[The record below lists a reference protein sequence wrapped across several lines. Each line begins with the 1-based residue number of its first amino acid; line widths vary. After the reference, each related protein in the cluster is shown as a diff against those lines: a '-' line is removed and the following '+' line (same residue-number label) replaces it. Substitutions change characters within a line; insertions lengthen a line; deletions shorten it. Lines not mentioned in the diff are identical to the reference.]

1 MADNIRIR
9 ARVEG
14 RVQMVF
20 YRYSTCEEAARLG
33 VTGWVMN
40 RRDGSVELV
49 AEGPPDAVGA
59 LIKWCHRGPSGANVK
74 NITTE
79 EEPYTGEF
87 SSFDVRY

>member
-1 MADNIRIR
+1 MAENIRIR

-20 YRYSTCEEAARLG
+20 FRYSTCQEADRLG

-49 AEGPPDAVGA
+49 AEGQADAVGA
-59 LIKWCHRGPSGANVK
+59 LIKWCHRGPSGANVT
-74 NITTE
+74 NVTTTE
-79 EEPYTGEF
+79 EPYSGKF